1 MSTVPAE
8 TNLTTVPAQLEIQ
21 SPDTETRKRSMAV
34 MRTLTFC
41 ESIAVIRDGKL
52 AELKIKVSSPDEY
65 KRAGQLLLTAKSYMK
80 DLEETFEPEKTRRFN
95 SHRELCA
102 ELNRGMAPAE
112 AIGKALSA
120 AITDFQ
126 REAERKRQ
134 AEQKRLQDL
143 ARQQA
148 EEEQR
153 KRQEENALNAALE
166 AEASGNT
173 ELAEQIIS
181 APIDSTP
188 AWVPPVI
195 LQSSVPKIDG
205 LSSRTAWKARIKGD
219 PGTADYDANFMLL
232 VKAVAEGKAPM
243 SLLKLNETALNQL
256 GKAMKTQLNVPGCES
271 YQDTGLAGRV

>member
-1 MSTVPAE
+1 MSTVPTE
-8 TNLTTVPAQLEIQ
+8 TQLTTVPAAPEIQ
-21 SPDTETRKRSMAV
+21 SPDADTVRRSMAV

-65 KRAGQLLLTAKSYMK
+65 QRAGQLLLTAKSYMK

-120 AITDFQ
+120 AITNFQ
-126 REAERKRQ
+126 REAERQRQ
-134 AEQKRLQDL
+134 AEQARLQEL
-143 ARQQA
+143 ARKQA

-153 KRQEENALNAALE
+153 KRQEENALAAAIE
-166 AEASGNT
+166 AEQSGNK

-195 LQSSVPKIDG
+195 LQSSVPKIEG
-205 LSSRTAWKARIKGD
+205 LSSRNTWKARVKGD
-219 PGTADYDANFMLL
+219 PGTPEHEANFLLL

-243 SLLKLNETALNQL
+243 SLLKLNDAALNQL